1 MKGSCLCGAVAFEVD
16 KIPESYRACHCTAC
30 RKSGGHYWS
39 AFSVANDDFRF
50 TEDRGL
56 KWYRSSDWAERGFC
70 KVCGGNLFYHMLKE
84 DRYMMAVG
92 AFDDQSGFELQRQV
106 FIDEK
111 PGFYDLAPLNM
122 TSTGDDFFTRY
133 PALKGKG

>member
-16 KIPESYRACHCTAC
+16 KIPESYRACHCNAC

-39 AFSVANDDFRF
+39 AFSVDNADFRF

-70 KVCGGNLFYHMLKE
+70 KECGASLFFKPLGKDIIEMAPGSIDGPTGTML
-84 DRYMMAVG
+84 AGHIFV
-92 AFDDQSGFELQRQV
+92 AFKGDYYELADGLPQRQ
-106 FIDEK
+106 D
-111 PGFYDLAPLNM
+111 
-122 TSTGDDFFTRY
+122 
-133 PALKGKG
+133 

>member
-16 KIPESYRACHCTAC
+16 KIPESYRACHCNAC

-70 KVCGGNLFYHMLKE
+70 KECGASLFFKPLGKENIEVAPGSIDGPTGTML
-84 DRYMMAVG
+84 AGHIFV
-92 AFDDQSGFELQRQV
+92 AFKGDYYELADGLPQRQ
-106 FIDEK
+106 D
-111 PGFYDLAPLNM
+111 
-122 TSTGDDFFTRY
+122 
-133 PALKGKG
+133 

>member
-16 KIPESYRACHCTAC
+16 KIPESYRACHCNAC

-39 AFSVANDDFRF
+39 AFSVDNADFRF

-70 KVCGGNLFYHMLKE
+70 KECGASLFFKPLGKDIIEVAPGSIDGPTGTML
-84 DRYMMAVG
+84 AGHIFV
-92 AFDDQSGFELQRQV
+92 AFKGDYYELADGLPQRQ
-106 FIDEK
+106 D
-111 PGFYDLAPLNM
+111 
-122 TSTGDDFFTRY
+122 
-133 PALKGKG
+133 

>member
-1 MKGSCLCGAVAFEVD
+1 MKGSYLCGAVAFEVD

-39 AFSVANDDFRF
+39 AIPVDNADFRF

-70 KVCGGNLFYHMLKE
+70 KECGASLFFRPLGKGIIEVAPGSIDWPTGTML
-84 DRYMMAVG
+84 AGHIFVG
-92 AFDDQSGFELQRQV
+92 FKGDYYELADGLPQRQ
-106 FIDEK
+106 D
-111 PGFYDLAPLNM
+111 
-122 TSTGDDFFTRY
+122 
-133 PALKGKG
+133 

>member
-16 KIPESYRACHCTAC
+16 KIPESYRACHCNAC

-39 AFSVANDDFRF
+39 AFSVANEDFRF

-70 KVCGGNLFYHMLKE
+70 KECGASLFFKPLGKDIIEVAPGSIDGPTGTML
-84 DRYMMAVG
+84 AGHIFV
-92 AFDDQSGFELQRQV
+92 AFKGDYYELADGLPQRQ
-106 FIDEK
+106 D
-111 PGFYDLAPLNM
+111 
-122 TSTGDDFFTRY
+122 
-133 PALKGKG
+133 